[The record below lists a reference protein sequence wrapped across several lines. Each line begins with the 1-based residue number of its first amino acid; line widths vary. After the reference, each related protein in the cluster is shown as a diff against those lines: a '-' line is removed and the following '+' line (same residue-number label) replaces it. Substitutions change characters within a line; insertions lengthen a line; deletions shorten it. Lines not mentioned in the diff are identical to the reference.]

1 MSEQLNDTVMFKGL
15 TELGKVLDT
24 LPPKIEKNVTSR
36 AMRAGAKVIK
46 AEVDKNLAK
55 NVKSGLLRK
64 GIKIVSRSKAGRVQ
78 VFVRT
83 TGKHSHVAKWLE
95 WGTQA
100 HLIGARRTAGGRL
113 VAGLGGLAFLG
124 IFRTVVHHPGIN
136 PERTKFMRP
145 AFDAKGVESIIAT
158 AEAMK
163 KILETKEGLDV
174 PDTEIEVVV

>member
-1 MSEQLNDTVMFKGL
+1 MAELYDTAMFKGL

-24 LPPKIEKNVTSR
+24 LPPKIEKNVTGR

-46 AEVDKNLAK
+46 AEVDKNLEK
-55 NVKSGLLRK
+55 TVKTGVLKK
-64 GIKIVSRSKAGRVQ
+64 GIKIVSRSKAGRVH
-78 VFVRT
+78 VFIRT
-83 TGKHSHVAKWLE
+83 TGKHAYVAKWLE

-100 HLIGARRTAGGRL
+100 HLIGARRTAAGRF
-113 VAGLGGLAFLG
+113 VSGLGGLAFLG
-124 IFRTVVHHPGIN
+124 IFRTVVSHPGIN

-145 AFDAKGVESIIAT
+145 AFDAKGLASVVAT

-163 KILETKEGLDV
+163 KILKTKEGLDV